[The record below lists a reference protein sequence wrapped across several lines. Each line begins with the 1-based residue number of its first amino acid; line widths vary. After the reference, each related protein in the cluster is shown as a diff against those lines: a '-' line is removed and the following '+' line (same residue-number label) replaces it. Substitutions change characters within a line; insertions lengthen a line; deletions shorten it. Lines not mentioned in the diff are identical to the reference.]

1 MVNQDEKKI
10 KISFTREDF
19 LLIATAIIWGSNPTI
34 IKLGFRDI
42 SPFAYNTSR
51 LIVAAISCW
60 IFLWIKERDFKID
73 RQDLLPILAIGFIGN
88 FINQYF
94 LIIGLNHTTAGNA
107 SLIVAMLPI
116 IVTLINVALG
126 LEKIKN
132 LALIGT
138 IISFIGITLIILG
151 TGQEISFTG
160 GHFFGNLMILLRMIA
175 WAIYTILN
183 KKYLEKYSSLKLTT
197 YGVTIGMLP
206 MLILW
211 YKPLVMVN
219 WASLPLK
226 SYMSIFYSGVFSITL
241 GTIFWNI
248 GVKKVG
254 STKTA
259 FYSNIAP
266 VVSVILGM
274 ILLSETIGLFQILG
288 AILIFTGLA
297 LSKIDKDFFIKK
309 KEVSE

>member
-1 MVNQDEKKI
+1 MSQDENKI
-10 KISFTREDF
+10 KISFSREDL

-34 IKLGFRDI
+34 IKLGFKDI
-42 SPFAYNTSR
+42 SPFVYNTSR

-60 IFLWIKERDFKID
+60 IFLLIKERDYKID
-73 RQDLLPILAIGFIGN
+73 KQDLLPILTIGFIGN
-88 FINQYF
+88 FVNQYF
-94 LIIGLNHTTAGNA
+94 LIIGLNNTTAGNT
-107 SLIVAMLPI
+107 SLIMAMLPV
-116 IVTLINVALG
+116 IVTLINRALG
-126 LEKIKN
+126 LEKIKD

-138 IISFIGITLIILG
+138 IISFMGIALIILG
-151 TGQEISFTG
+151 TGQEISFTD
-160 GHFFGNLMILLRMIA
+160 GHFFGNLMILLRVTS

-219 WASLPLK
+219 WHSVPLK
-226 SYMSIFYSGVFSITL
+226 GYMSIFYSGVFSITL
-241 GTIFWNI
+241 GTLFWNI

-259 FYSNIAP
+259 FYSNISP
-266 VVSVILGM
+266 VVSVVLGM
-274 ILLSETIGLFQILG
+274 LILNESIGLFQVLG

-297 LSKIDKDFFIKK
+297 LSKADKNFFIKK
-309 KEVSE
+309 KGVSQ